1 MQGLANDLPRQK
13 FRSYNSLKS
22 NLQEETIHVLQKQLA
37 IKDKQID
44 EKDKQIAELTTMLK
58 ISQEQQ
64 VALVQALTA
73 AQALAATDKQQL
85 LLQAGQ
91 ATEQSKYSDPTENIK
106 KGFFRRVFS
115 K

>member
-1 MQGLANDLPRQK
+1 M
-13 FRSYNSLKS
+13 KS

-64 VALVQALTA
+64 VALVQALA
-73 AQALAATDKQQL
+73 AADKQQL

-91 ATEQSKYSDPTENIK
+91 ATEQSEHSDPTENIK
-106 KGFFRRVFS
+106 KGFFRRIFS